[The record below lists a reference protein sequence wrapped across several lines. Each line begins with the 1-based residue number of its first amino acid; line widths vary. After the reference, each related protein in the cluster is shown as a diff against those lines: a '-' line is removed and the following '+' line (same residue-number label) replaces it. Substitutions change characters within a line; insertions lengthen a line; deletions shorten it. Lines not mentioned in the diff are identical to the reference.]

1 MISMIKGYSFD
12 IDTNGK
18 EIDEDYLVKVIGKAL
33 KLEGIELV
41 GLGWQANWKDMDDYE
56 ENIQLD

>member
-1 MISMIKGYSFD
+1 MIKGYSFD
-12 IDTNGK
+12 IDTNEK

-41 GLGWQANWKDMDDYE
+41 GLSWQANWKDMDDYE

>member
-1 MISMIKGYSFD
+1 MIKGYSFD

-18 EIDEDYLVKVIGKAL
+18 EIDEDFLVEVIGKAL

-41 GLGWQANWKDMDDYE
+41 GLAHQANWKDWHDYE
-56 ENIQLD
+56 RNIQCE

>member
-1 MISMIKGYSFD
+1 MIKGYSFD

-41 GLGWQANWKDMDDYE
+41 GLSWQANWKDMDDYE
-56 ENIQLD
+56 GNIQLD

>member
-1 MISMIKGYSFD
+1 MIKGYSFD

-18 EIDEDYLVKVIGKAL
+18 EIDEDYLVKVIGEAL
-33 KLEGIELV
+33 KLEGLELV

-56 ENIQLD
+56 RNIQLD

>member
-1 MISMIKGYSFD
+1 MIKGYSFD

-18 EIDEDYLVKVIGKAL
+18 EVDEDYLVKVIGEAL
-33 KLEGIELV
+33 KLEGIKLV

-56 ENIQLD
+56 KNIQLD

>member
-1 MISMIKGYSFD
+1 MIKGYCFD

-18 EIDEDYLVKVIGKAL
+18 EIDVDYLVKVIGDTL

-41 GLGWQANWKDMDDYE
+41 GLSWQANWKDMDDYE